1 MTFRKYNLDEIR
13 KNLPT
18 LSKPSDTKKTILII
32 LSGLPGTGKSHLAN
46 IIADNL
52 PITIIETDFIRHE
65 LFKNP
70 NYTGNENAAV
80 FSVCHALIEELLI
93 SNVSVL
99 LDATNLLRKNRKRL
113 YRIAENSDAN
123 MLLVAL
129 TAPED
134 IVRDRLALRTSKP
147 DPKNNSSADIS
158 VYNKLKETAQ
168 PILRQHYIID
178 SSLDIYPALHKIL
191 RKASTMLNR
200 HAIT

>member
-18 LSKPSDTKKTILII
+18 LSKPSDTNKTILII

-52 PITIIETDFIRHE
+52 PIKIIETDFIRHE

-99 LDATNLLRKNRKRL
+99 
-113 YRIAENSDAN
+113 
-123 MLLVAL
+123 
-129 TAPED
+129 
-134 IVRDRLALRTSKP
+134 
-147 DPKNNSSADIS
+147 
-158 VYNKLKETAQ
+158 
-168 PILRQHYIID
+168 
-178 SSLDIYPALHKIL
+178 
-191 RKASTMLNR
+191 
-200 HAIT
+200 

>member
-1 MTFRKYNLDEIR
+1 MSFREYNLDEIR
-13 KNLPT
+13 RNLPN
-18 LSKPSDTKKTILII
+18 LSKPSDTNKTILII

-46 IIADNL
+46 IIADRL
-52 PITIIETDFIRHE
+52 PITIIETDFIRRT

-70 NYTGNENAAV
+70 DYSRAENATV
-80 FSVCHALIEELLI
+80 FSVCHTLIEELLI

-99 LDATNLLRKNRKRL
+99 LDATNLLRKNRKRI
-113 YRIAENSDAN
+113 YRIAETSNAN
-123 MLLVAL
+123 VILVAL
-129 TAPED
+129 TAPQE
-134 IVRDRLALRTSKP
+134 IVRDRLYQRTVKP

-191 RKASTMLNR
+191 RKARNMVNR
-200 HAIT
+200 HAIA

>member
-1 MTFRKYNLDEIR
+1 MTFHKFNLNKIR

-18 LSKPSDTKKTILII
+18 LSKPSDTNKTILII

-46 IIADNL
+46 IIADSL
-52 PITIIETDFIRHE
+52 PITIIETDFIRRT

-70 NYTGNENAAV
+70 EYAGTENATV
-80 FSVCHALIEELLI
+80 FSVCHALIEELLL
-93 SNVSVL
+93 SNISVL

-123 MLLVAL
+123 VLLVAL

-147 DPKNNSSADIS
+147 DPKNNSSADMS
-158 VYNKLKETAQ
+158 VYYKLKRTAQ
-168 PILRQHYIID
+168 PILSHHYIID
-178 SSLDIYPALHKIL
+178 SSLDIYPALYKIL
-191 RKASTMLNR
+191 KKARIMLNSYPVS
-200 HAIT
+200 